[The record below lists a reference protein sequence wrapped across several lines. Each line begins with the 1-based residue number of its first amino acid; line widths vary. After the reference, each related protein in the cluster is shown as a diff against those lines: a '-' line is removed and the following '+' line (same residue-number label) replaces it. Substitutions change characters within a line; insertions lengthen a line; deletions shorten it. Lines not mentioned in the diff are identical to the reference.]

1 MESITTAFTSAFTDV
16 TTNVTSIIS
25 GLVPGAVGLAAVG
38 LAVMIG
44 FKYFKRLANK
54 A

>member
-1 MESITTAFTSAFTDV
+1 MEGITTAFTGAFTDV
-16 TTNVTSIIS
+16 TTNVTSVIS
-25 GLVPGAVGLAAVG
+25 GLLPGAIGLCAITV
-38 LAVMIG
+38 AVMIG